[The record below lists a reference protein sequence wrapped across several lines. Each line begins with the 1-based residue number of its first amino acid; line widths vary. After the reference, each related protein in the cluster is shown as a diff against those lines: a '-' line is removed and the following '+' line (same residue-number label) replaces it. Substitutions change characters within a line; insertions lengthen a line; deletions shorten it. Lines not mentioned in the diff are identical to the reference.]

1 MERFYFQHYMY
12 IFSLFKAFTES
23 YSNQS
28 FSLFQ
33 SLAAFFCN
41 SSTLS
46 LHNIYLKNTQNI
58 FYFDVLKSF
67 GSCIYQ
73 GVEFSCTNRIKTSTL
88 RLVVPTLW
96 NDWKWCMDNILLRV
110 SKQARNPGQRK
121 FGWKRKF
128 DEDMTLKA
136 FAGIEITDNLYI
148 DEHKNKST
156 SKTIRW
162 L

>member
-73 GVEFSCTNRIKTSTL
+73 GVEFSCTNRRKTSAL
-88 RLVVPTLW
+88 RLVVPSLW
-96 NDWKWCMDNILLRV
+96 NEWKWCMGNIFFKSIKGGGGGGKALVARPLREELFLRLPWEV
-110 SKQARNPGQRK
+110 TDKLHFLR
-121 FGWKRKF
+121 F
-128 DEDMTLKA
+128 TL
-136 FAGIEITDNLYI
+136 
-148 DEHKNKST
+148 NK
-156 SKTIRW
+156 
-162 L
+162 